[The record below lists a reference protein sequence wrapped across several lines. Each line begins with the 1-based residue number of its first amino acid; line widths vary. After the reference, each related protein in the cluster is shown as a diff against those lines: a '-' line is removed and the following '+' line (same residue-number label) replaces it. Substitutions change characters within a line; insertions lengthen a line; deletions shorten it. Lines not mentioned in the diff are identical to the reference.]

1 MVRKRLL
8 AGIKMI
14 LVSTILFFCLFLHS
28 ASSTEGLLDQAIEP
42 GYPDSLDNLLEFHE
56 TFPRPAIQDAKMPDF
71 QNDDI
76 FDSNAT
82 KPEAN
87 ISSIQLDP
95 EIIFGKDGKSVEYDL
110 KGMVVINGEERRTV
124 VCSDQLGGAPADVNA
139 MNIEVAHITVIAIN
153 FARGG
158 NAIAT
163 SEIFLQPSQ
172 NNGAADGSDI
182 G

>member
-8 AGIKMI
+8 AGINVV
-14 LVSTILFFCLFLHS
+14 LVSTILFFCLSLHP
-28 ASSTEGLLDQAIEP
+28 ASSTEGLLDPVIEP
-42 GYPDSLDNLLEFHE
+42 GYPNSLDGVREFHE
-56 TFPRPAIQDAKMPDF
+56 TFPEPATPDAKMPKF
-71 QNDDI
+71 ENTDI
-76 FDSNAT
+76 LDNNVT
-82 KPEAN
+82 EPKAN

-95 EIIFGKDGKSVEYDL
+95 EIIFGEDSKSVEYDL

-124 VCSDQLGGAPADVNA
+124 VCSDQLGGEPADVNA

-163 SEIFLQPSQ
+163 SEIFVQPSQ
-172 NNGAADGSDI
+172 NNSATSA
-182 G
+182 